1 MLGELERNGRI
12 VVADFEA
19 GLGTTLRLQPGT
31 VDVALVV
38 AEATPK
44 SLEVARRA
52 VEAARERARVIVV
65 ANKVRDDADADAVRT
80 ALPDSDVVVVPEDA
94 AVARADREGVAPL
107 DLDGN
112 APAVRALVALAGRL
126 AG

>member
-1 MLGELERNGRI
+1 LLGELERNGRI

-38 AEATPK
+38 AEPTPK

-52 VEAARERARVIVV
+52 VEAARERARVVVV

-80 ALPDSDVVVVPEDA
+80 ALPDSDVVVVPEDT

-107 DLDGN
+107 DLDGD
-112 APAVRALVALAGRL
+112 APAVRALVALADRL